1 MLFDP
6 VLGTIDLNNLI
17 DPNSGWALAE
27 ATAINETGQIVGNG
41 FVGSQYRSFLLTPV
55 PLPAALPLM
64 ACGLVGL
71 LGIAARTRFVSS
83 VWWPWRI
90 VILMRRPGVEADR
103 HNAFTRRN
111 CAA

>member
-1 MLFDP
+1 VGSSSGGASQFTFSAVLFDP

-41 FVGSQYRSFLLTPV
+41 FIGSQFHSFLLTPV

-83 VWWPWRI
+83 SWPK
-90 VILMRRPGVEADR
+90 V
-103 HNAFTRRN
+103 
-111 CAA
+111 